1 MKKLATLL
9 GIIVL
14 FTSIPLATSSAET
27 IDPDAPFFLPD
38 DGRAG
43 LMGAFFN
50 DQATGE
56 KTSHLIDSIKW
67 QNSQIDPTCTSIQ
80 DLSCTSNSLGF
91 RAIIPFCQSDS
102 DINCVEEVGAIKEDG
117 TKVAAKFKQYFPL
130 KAQNEFLGDPTYQL
144 PSGKAGSLVSIPGI
158 NHKGG
163 EEYLVTLQLSGN
175 VDKANRKTRLDGFS
189 ARIVPVEL
197 VESKIRTGSSCPPET
212 CDVGWVYHDPL
223 KRWAEIGSGGPTCEA
238 TSTRTGQCAEKR
250 AFPANVRFYLK
261 TRLNVSPSG
270 WLHGRFAEPEVSIE
284 ANKGITRIAVEALP
298 VRVPI
303 LFKSYLWSEAPEVIK
318 DGYDPR
324 TGFFKLG
331 NHHGSYRIANSD
343 KETDPTKRNF
353 ISTPLPSGKTGI
365 EELKLWLPILDDKA
379 TAMAS
384 IWSIRTL
391 TQEETEGSNPCFES
405 ATDLTG
411 LVTTNATQYS
421 AGPPAFDKSEGT
433 LTYKV
438 GAPHFSSTG
447 EVFKGR
453 YNLSMRSEV
462 ARCVYQFSKAP
473 IRAELS
479 VVSADGSP
487 QVATT
492 VVSEKNGWVYL
503 SAANFEFS
511 APVIKA
517 KLTQEVVVEP
527 TPTPTPSATGTQKP
541 VAKKTTITCVKG
553 KTAKKV
559 TAVAPKCPTGYK
571 VKK

>member
-1 MKKLATLL
+1 LISSSLPL
-9 GIIVL
+9 
-14 FTSIPLATSSAET
+14 IPSSAET

-56 KTSHLIDSIKW
+56 KTSHLIDSMKW
-67 QNSQIDPTCTSIQ
+67 QNNQIDPTCTSIQ
-80 DLSCTSNSLGF
+80 DPSCTSNTLAF
-91 RAIIPFCQSDS
+91 RAITPFCQSDS
-102 DINCVEEVGAIKEDG
+102 DMNCVEEVGAIKEDG

-130 KAQNEFLGDPTYQL
+130 KAQNEFLGDASYQL
-144 PSGKAGSLVSIPGI
+144 PSGKAGSLVTIPGVT
-158 NHKGG
+158 HKGG
-163 EEYLVTLQLSGN
+163 EEFLVTLQLNGS
-175 VDKANRKTRLDGFS
+175 VDKMNRKTRVDGFS
-189 ARIVPVEL
+189 ARIVPVQL
-197 VESKIRTGSSCPPET
+197 VEIKDWSASSCPPET

-223 KRWAEIGSGGPTCEA
+223 KRWAEVGSGGPVCEA
-238 TSTRTGQCAEKR
+238 TSARTSQCAEKR

-284 ANKGITRIAVEALP
+284 AKEGITRIAVEALP

-303 LFKSYLWSEAPEVIK
+303 LFKSFLWADAPEAIK
-318 DGYDPR
+318 AGYNPS

-331 NHHGSYRIANSD
+331 NHHGSYRIADSD

-365 EELKLWLPILDDKA
+365 EELNLWLPILEDKA

-391 TQEETEGSNPCFES
+391 TQEETEGANPCFDSKTE
-405 ATDLTG
+405 LTG

-421 AGPPAFDKSEGT
+421 AGPPAFDKTEGT
-433 LTYKV
+433 LTYQV
-438 GAPHFSSTG
+438 GAPHYTPTG

-511 APVIKA
+511 TPVIKA
-517 KLTQEVVVEP
+517 KLTQDVVEP
-527 TPTPTPSATGTQKP
+527 ASTSKPSQTKKP
-541 VAKKTTITCVKG
+541 VVAKKTTITCVKG
-553 KTAKKV
+553 KTTKKV
-559 TAVAPKCPTGYK
+559 TAIKPKCPSGF
-571 VKK
+571 KKKG

>member
-1 MKKLATLL
+1 MKRFLVLL
-9 GIIVL
+9 GVVL
-14 FTSIPLATSSAET
+14 ISSSLPLIPSSAEA

-50 DQATGE
+50 DQVTGE

-67 QNSQIDPTCTSIQ
+67 QNNQIDPTCTSIQ
-80 DLSCTSNSLGF
+80 DPSCTSNTLEF
-91 RAIIPFCQSDS
+91 RSIIPFCQSDT

-130 KAQNEFLGDPTYQL
+130 KAQNEFLGDASYQL
-144 PSGKAGSLVSIPGI
+144 PSGKAGSLVSMPGI
-158 NHKGG
+158 THKGG
-163 EEYLVTLQLSGN
+163 EEFLVTVQLNGS
-175 VDKANRKTRLDGFS
+175 VDKVNRKTRLDGFL
-189 ARIVPVEL
+189 ARIVPVQL
-197 VESKIRTGSSCPPET
+197 VDIKTWSPSSCPPEV

-223 KRWAEIGSGGPTCEA
+223 KRWAEVGSGGPTCEA
-238 TSTRTGQCAEKR
+238 TSARTTQCAEKR
-250 AFPANVRFYLK
+250 AFPPNLRFYLK

-284 ANKGITRIAVEALP
+284 AKEGITRIAVEALP

-303 LFKSYLWSEAPEVIK
+303 LFKSYLWAEAPEAIK
-318 DGYDPR
+318 AGYNPS

-331 NHHGSYRIANSD
+331 NIHGAYRIADSD

-365 EELKLWLPILDDKA
+365 EELKLWLPILEDKA

-391 TQEETEGSNPCFES
+391 RQEETEGANPCFDSKTE
-405 ATDLTG
+405 LTG

-421 AGPPAFDKSEGT
+421 AGPPAFDKAEGT
-433 LTYKV
+433 LTYQV
-438 GAPHFSSTG
+438 GAPHFTPTG

-479 VVSADGSP
+479 VVSAEGSP

-511 APVIKA
+511 TPVIKA

-527 TPTPTPSATGTQKP
+527 TPTPTAVATAKPAQK
-541 VAKKTTITCVKG
+541 KITITCAKG
-553 KTAKKV
+553 KTTKKV
-559 TAVAPKCPTGYK
+559 TAVKPKCPSGF
-571 VKK
+571 KKK